1 MGIDILTKEK
11 KWDYPTWFAHRGGG
25 NVAPENTMLG
35 FKICYQFGFRAV
47 EFDVQLCRDKVAV
60 VIHGHDLFR
69 VANDD
74 RSVSSLKLADL
85 VKINV
90 AAKYSRYKTAFVPS
104 FDEVA
109 NFCVS
114 HNVAANIEI
123 KPNIGEEEETAIL
136 VGKAALRYW
145 QGEHVRPLFSSFSL
159 ISLKTLQKHYPDTWR
174 GYLIEEWPESDE
186 QLLDTLKHLDCVSLH
201 APYKV
206 LTQRRIN
213 KIRQAGFA
221 ILCWTVNDLNKAKQ
235 LLNWGVQ
242 GIITD
247 LIDKVEFASDK
258 KAKF

>member
-1 MGIDILTKEK
+1 MIDILIKGK
-11 KWDYPTWFAHRGGG
+11 RWNYPTWFAHRGGG

-35 FKICYQFGFRAV
+35 FKACYQFGFQAV

-60 VIHGHDLFR
+60 VIHDHDLSR
-69 VANDD
+69 VANDH
-74 RSVSSLKLADL
+74 RTVSSLKLAEL

-90 AAKYSRYKTAFVPS
+90 AAQYPTSKAAFVPS
-104 FDEVA
+104 FAEVA
-109 NFCVS
+109 NFCVI
-114 HNVAANIEI
+114 HNMAANIEI

-136 VGKAALRYW
+136 VGQAALCYW
-145 QGEHVRPLFSSFSL
+145 QRAQIRPLFSSFSQT
-159 ISLKTLQKHYPDTWR
+159 SLKTLQQHYPDTWR

-186 QLLDTLKHLDCVSLH
+186 QLLDILKQLDCVSLH

-206 LTQRRIN
+206 LTQKRIN

-235 LLNWGVQ
+235 LLNWGVH

-247 LIDKVEFASDK
+247 LIDKIEFASDK
-258 KAKF
+258 KGKF

>member
-1 MGIDILTKEK
+1 MGIDILTREK

-60 VIHGHDLFR
+60 VIHDHDLFR

-85 VKINV
+85 VKI
-90 AAKYSRYKTAFVPS
+90 
-104 FDEVA
+104 
-109 NFCVS
+109 
-114 HNVAANIEI
+114 NVAANIEI